1 MAVLSNNNPTLAD
14 LSVATGPDGKVE
26 PVVEILSEVN
36 EILDDM
42 TWQEGNLPT
51 GHRTTIRS
59 GLPSPT
65 WRKLYGGVQPSKS
78 SRVQVTDSC
87 GMLEA
92 YAEVDQA
99 LADLNGN
106 TAAFRLSEDKAHI
119 EGMSQEMAK
128 TLFYGNEKSMPEAF
142 TGLAPR
148 YNDLSA
154 ENADNIVNHGGVGAD
169 NTSIWLVVWGPDTV
183 HGIVPK
189 GSKAGLQHKD
199 LGAVTIENVDG
210 TGGRMQAY
218 RSHYRW
224 DCGLTVRDWRYVV
237 RIANIDVSDLGTLE
251 NTKGLITSMIMAS
264 ERIPVLGRGRACWY
278 TNRTTRE
285 KLRLGIL
292 EKISSNMSW
301 ETVAG
306 KRVMTFDDIPV
317 RTTDALMNTEAAV
330 V

>member
-1 MAVLSNNNPTLAD
+1 MTSLSNANPTLAD
-14 LSVATGPDGKVE
+14 LSMATGPDGKVE

-59 GLPSPT
+59 GLPTPT
-65 WRKLYGGVQPSKS
+65 WRKLYGGVQPTKS
-78 SRVQVTDSC
+78 SRVQITDSC

-106 TAAFRLSEDKAHI
+106 SQAFRLSEDKAHI
-119 EGMSQEMAK
+119 EGMSQEMAS
-128 TLFYGNEKSMPEAF
+128 TLFYGNESTTPEAF

-154 ENADNIVNHGGVGAD
+154 ENADNIVNHGGTGAD

-189 GSKAGLQHKD
+189 GSKAGLQHND

-210 TGGRMQAY
+210 HGGRMQAY

-224 DCGLTVRDWRYVV
+224 DCGLTVRDWRYAV
-237 RIANIDVSDLGTLE
+237 RIANIDVSDLSTVE

-264 ERIPVLGRGRACWY
+264 ERIPVLGRGRAAWY
-278 TNRTTRE
+278 INRTIRE
-285 KLRLGIL
+285 KLRLGIV
-292 EKISSNMSW
+292 EKVANNMSW

-317 RTTDALMNTEAAV
+317 RHTDALLNTEAAV
-330 V
+330 S